1 VFQIIGLVFLSRY
14 NAKNAR
20 LRARSGGQAIGY
32 TIALWLGLET
42 LGALLTLFLIPPI
55 PEFRNNGS
63 VFYSINTQYLVGLLF
78 GAIGA
83 GLSVWLSKH
92 GDMVALQQN
101 NLTPQEVYLLQTT
114 QYINPP
120 CQVIIT
126 REPSMAG
133 EADIPLYVLLNGQ
146 FIGMVSFNQ
155 TIYATTS
162 AQLNIVTGSDKNN
175 PRLPT
180 GCTFYANPG
189 SQVHVVINGSRF
201 IPERT
206 VLY

>member
-1 VFQIIGLVFLSRY
+1 MFQIIGLVFLSRY

-42 LGALLTLFLIPPI
+42 LGALLILFLIPPI
-55 PEFRNNGS
+55 PEFRSDGS
-63 VFYSINTQYLVGLLF
+63 VYYSLNIPYLVGLPF

-83 GLSVWLSKH
+83 SLSLWLSKR

-101 NLTPQEVYLLQTT
+101 NLTPQEMYLLQTT
-114 QYINPP
+114 QYFNPP

-146 FIGMVSFNQ
+146 FIGIVSFNQ
-155 TIYATTS
+155 TVYATTS

-189 SQVHVVINGSRF
+189 NQVHVVINGSRF

-206 VLY
+206 VVY